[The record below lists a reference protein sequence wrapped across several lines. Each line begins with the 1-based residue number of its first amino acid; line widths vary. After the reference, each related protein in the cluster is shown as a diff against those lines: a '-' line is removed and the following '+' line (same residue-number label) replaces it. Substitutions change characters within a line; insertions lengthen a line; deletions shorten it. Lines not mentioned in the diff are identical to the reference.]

1 MTCLAGR
8 VPSGL
13 PAPSRMKILLLIVLG
28 LAGAVILV
36 LLGLYLAGSCLP
48 REHRAQVTVILPVR
62 RDVVWA
68 ALTDYAAFPQWWPAV
83 KSVRFER
90 RADGTELTWNT
101 DPHGGEIPFRTVES
115 RTGERLVRAIARD
128 DLPFGGIWTYELT
141 DGGPNATRLTLT
153 EDGFIGPPL
162 FRAVARW
169 FIGLDATMKDFA
181 SHFEKHVSVQV
192 RSSAP

>member
-48 REHRAQVTVILPVR
+48 REHRAQVTVILPAR

-90 RADGTELTWNT
+90 RADGTEFTWVM
-101 DPHGGEIPFRTVES
+101 PRK
-115 RTGERLVRAIARD
+115 ARNCQNSGA
-128 DLPFGGIWTYELT
+128 P
-141 DGGPNATRLTLT
+141 R
-153 EDGFIGPPL
+153 
-162 FRAVARW
+162 
-169 FIGLDATMKDFA
+169 
-181 SHFEKHVSVQV
+181 V
-192 RSSAP
+192 RSSPATTTVAPHSKGNTSCPIETSNPTEIAASTRAPGPSGS